1 MTHGLSAH
9 QLMLGCQATFIILFE
24 LLHVD
29 CPKLPMQVSGGAAI
43 VGSDRLNRQAV
54 GRFDQMVDEDL
65 QADLSVTWNK
75 MIWMY
80 CYV

>member
-1 MTHGLSAH
+1 
-9 QLMLGCQATFIILFE
+9 
-24 LLHVD
+24 
-29 CPKLPMQVSGGAAI
+29 MQVSGGAAI

-75 MIWMY
+75 MIWIH